1 MSNLKNIGNKLFK
14 EATELKSHDVKL
26 NMMDDIVKADNQARA
41 SQRNLSK
48 IIQNLETDAKN
59 SKKKHDLVVR
69 LSEKALSI
77 AKELGDNK
85 SIKNLNSWKAEAEA
99 ESNKMDSVISKVKSI
114 NL

>member
-14 EATELKSHDVKL
+14 ETTELKSQEVRL
-26 NMMDDIVKADNQARA
+26 NMMDDIMKADSQAKA
-41 SQRNLSK
+41 SQRSLSK
-48 IIQNLETDAKN
+48 IVQNLEIDAKN
-59 SKKKHDLVVR
+59 AKKKHDLVIR

-77 AKELGDNK
+77 AKELGDNE
-85 SIKNLNSWKAEAEA
+85 SIKNLNSWKSEAES